1 MQHALEWHTR
11 EEETVTV
18 HVQTSQRVLG
28 ICGSFTVPSVLPPR
42 SHRPTPTRL
51 STDDVLF
58 RSLLSLAV
66 CSGPLFSQQTII
78 NMPSVDQTER
88 GRVFAL
94 HESQA
99 RNWDGASFWYTTNF
113 VTYGVTDNFEAAVTV
128 YNAGSPTAPNT
139 VVGTGWKGRRALLPA
154 QQWARTAE
162 VHAFAGQ
169 MVLTSVRGKG
179 VGLWNYAAL
188 SARAPLARTRFVAGV
203 SNGSRQLFKKQ
214 TTHAIV
220 SLEQPLPAHLTFV
233 TEWWSGTHDFADLVP
248 GVTWHSGR
256 WIVVAAYK
264 LSNVPGTRTD
274 GVILELGR
282 KF

>member
-1 MQHALEWHTR
+1 MRIMLLLALMSR
-11 EEETVTV
+11 
-18 HVQTSQRVLG
+18 Q
-28 ICGSFTVPSVLPPR
+28 
-42 SHRPTPTRL
+42 
-51 STDDVLF
+51 LF
-58 RSLLSLAV
+58 A
-66 CSGPLFSQQTII
+66 QQTII

-88 GRVFAL
+88 GRFFAL

-99 RNWDGASFWYTTNF
+99 RNWDGNSFWLTTNF
-113 VTYGVTDNFEAAVTV
+113 FTYGITENFEAALTV
-128 YNAGSPTAPNT
+128 YNVGSPTAPNT
-139 VVGTGWKGRRALLPA
+139 VVGTGWKGRRALLHSQP
-154 QQWARTAE
+154 WAKKAE
-162 VHAFAGQ
+162 LYGFAGQ
-169 MVLTSVRGKG
+169 MVLTSLRGKG

-188 SARAPLARTRFVAGV
+188 SARTPVTGTRFVAGI
-203 SNGSRQLFKKQ
+203 SDGTRQLFKKR

-248 GVTWHSGR
+248 GFTWHTGR

-264 LSNVPGTRTD
+264 FSNTPGTKTD